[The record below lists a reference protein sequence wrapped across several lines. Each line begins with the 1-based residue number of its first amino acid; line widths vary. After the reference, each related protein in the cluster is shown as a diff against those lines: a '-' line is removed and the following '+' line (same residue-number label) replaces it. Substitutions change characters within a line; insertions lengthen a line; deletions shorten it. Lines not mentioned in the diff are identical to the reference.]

1 MDRRYMALELLE
13 PEKRRELDEQER
25 RWATILLP
33 LGIAAGLMAAIV
45 WVFLAIATP
54 VSKVQTSELGSTEH
68 TDTNLN

>member
-1 MDRRYMALELLE
+1 MDRRYMAPELLE
-13 PEKRRELDEQER
+13 PEKRRQLDEQET

-33 LGIAAGLMAAIV
+33 VGIAVGLMAALL

-54 VSKVQTSELGSTEH
+54 ISKVQTSEIGLAEH

>member
-1 MDRRYMALELLE
+1 MDRRYMAPELLE

>member
-1 MDRRYMALELLE
+1 MDRRYKAPELLE
-13 PEKRRELDEQER
+13 PEKRRELDEQET

-33 LGIAAGLMAAIV
+33 VGIAAGLMAAIV

-54 VSKVQTSELGSTEH
+54 VSKVQTSELGSAEH